1 MKTLR
6 RMGLLMVLLL
16 IPAAASAQGFRDL
29 DSALGS
35 LNRGFERGD
44 ANAVV
49 AGIVAGD
56 QVMLQFPGLTQQ
68 SGFFGRDQAAYLL
81 EELFQRANPSGFE
94 QISAKK
100 NSAEG
105 QYNITARWTIN
116 LSGQQE
122 QRELY
127 ITLRSRDDR
136 WSIATIR
143 TAGR

>member
-1 MKTLR
+1 MIKLR
-6 RMGLLMVLLL
+6 RMAVVLGLLL
-16 IPAAASAQGFRDL
+16 IPAVASAQGFRDL
-29 DSALGS
+29 DAALGS

-44 ANAVV
+44 ANAIV

-56 QVMLQFPGLTQQ
+56 QVMLQFPGLVQQ

-81 EELFQRANPSGFE
+81 EELFQKTNPSNFE
-94 QISAKK
+94 QLSARK

-105 QYNITARWTIN
+105 QYNITARWTITV
-116 LSGQQE
+116 GAQTE